1 MRIKTCRDDKKIGRE
16 IIERGQDQRLHGI
29 AKLLRPVAGAQ
40 GRVEDIAHS
49 PLGPVTGAG
58 IERHLM
64 RGTIEKLRVG
74 PEYLLGSVAV
84 MHVEINDRD
93 TLRVIGVAGM
103 VSGYGGV
110 VEQAEAHGASR
121 LRMMTWRTN
130 GTEGVLRFAAHD
142 GIDSADGAACAA
154 QCRIKTPGRHPCIGI
169 ELLQAFIRGSLMK
182 ALEMLIGMGAKDLR
196 LAGNRRLFAQQR
208 VETRGRENAVDDLE
222 PLGAFG
228 MALGRLMLDA

>member
-1 MRIKTCRDDKKIGRE
+1 MSVETCRDDKKIGRE

-40 GRVEDIAHS
+40 GRVEDITHS

-64 RGTIEKLRVG
+64 RRAIEKLRIG
-74 PEYLLGSVAV
+74 PEYLLGPVAV
-84 MHVEINDRD
+84 MHVEINHRNA
-93 TLRVIGVAGM
+93 LRVIGGAGM

-110 VEQAEAHGASR
+110 VEQAEPHGASR

-130 GTEGVLRFAAHD
+130 GTEGVLRFPAHD
-142 GIDSADGAACAA
+142 GIDSADGAACGA
-154 QCRIKTPGRHPCIGI
+154 QCRIKTPGRQPRIGI
-169 ELLQAFIRGSLMK
+169 ELLQALIRRSLMK
-182 ALEMLIGMGAKDLR
+182 ALEMFVGMGAKDLR

-208 VETRGRENAVDDLE
+208 VEARSREDAVDNLD

>member
-1 MRIKTCRDDKKIGRE
+1 
-16 IIERGQDQRLHGI
+16 
-29 AKLLRPVAGAQ
+29 
-40 GRVEDIAHS
+40 
-49 PLGPVTGAG
+49 
-58 IERHLM
+58 
-64 RGTIEKLRVG
+64 
-74 PEYLLGSVAV
+74 

-93 TLRVIGVAGM
+93 TLRVIGGAGM

-130 GTEGVLRFAAHD
+130 GTEGVLRFPAHD

-208 VETRGRENAVDDLE
+208 VETRGREMRSTILSRS
-222 PLGAFG
+222 
-228 MALGRLMLDA
+228 GRSGWPSGG